1 MVATLEE
8 EIPMRRLAKVLTGLA
23 ALCIVLSFTPCEPAE
38 NRPQE
43 NGDETAD
50 VVIIGAGVS
59 GETAALE
66 LKAQNAS
73 IKVVLLEKQATTG
86 GSLRY
91 SSGYIGTSSKLSRK
105 SFNTNTVDDV
115 LANLD
120 SFIGK
125 DNVNHAFVR
134 KLYDLAEYVTDNFIT
149 WGVDFDGAK
158 ATRGQDPHQEGWTRE
173 GRQLWYYMPAGSG
186 KAIASVL
193 EDQLKKQK
201 VDLRLNAKVTD
212 LIIADGKVLGVKVQA
227 KDKSY
232 AISAKAVL
240 LATGGFSSKGDL
252 VKKMTAGMYKN
263 VPTGPNPYSSNPGA
277 TGDIFGLIEKLGVPT
292 IGIGVMAYAGSPGGG
307 SIPSRFYVNQ
317 DGKRYM
323 DEYSWGYNITFQTQK
338 NTTICYRLL
347 DTAVLNAQSDS
358 TKSSV
363 EAKVKAGTVS
373 KYDTIDE
380 LARRLSINEAQLKQT
395 IAAYNAAVDAG
406 QSPEFGLPAGKA
418 TPIKD
423 GPFYAEQI
431 AYTTAGS
438 LVSIKTDDDARVLN
452 GNLQPVPGLYA
463 SGECAISNQFWGG
476 LYPGSGFG
484 VGSSAYNGV
493 LAARTIVSDLK

>member
-1 MVATLEE
+1 
-8 EIPMRRLAKVLTGLA
+8 MRRPAKALTDLAV
-23 ALCIVLSFTPCEPAE
+23 LCIVFSITLCASAA
-38 NRPQE
+38 NRAQKNE
-43 NGDETAD
+43 DETAD
-50 VVIIGAGVS
+50 VVIVGAGVS

-66 LKAQNAS
+66 LKALNPD

-91 SSGYIGTSSKLSRK
+91 SVGYIGTSSKLSKK

-115 LANLD
+115 IAFLD
-120 SFIGK
+120 HYIGK

-149 WGVDFDGAK
+149 WGVDFDGAN
-158 ATRGQDPHQEGWTRE
+158 ATRSQDPHQERWTRE
-173 GRQLWYYMPAGSG
+173 GRQLWYYMPAGRPN
-186 KAIASVL
+186 AMANAL
-193 EDQLKKQK
+193 EVQLKKQK
-201 VDLRLNAKVTD
+201 VDLRLNTKVTD
-212 LIIADGKVLGVKVQA
+212 LIIADGKVLGVKVQT
-227 KDKSY
+227 KDRSY

-263 VPTGPNPYSSNPGA
+263 VPTGPNPYASNPGA

-292 IGIGVMAYAGSPGGG
+292 IGTGVMAYAGSLGGG

-323 DEYSWGYNITFQTQK
+323 DEYSWNYNITFQTQK
-338 NTTICYRLL
+338 NTTNCYRLL
-347 DTAVLNAQSDS
+347 DATVLKGQSDS
-358 TKSSV
+358 TKASV
-363 EAKVKAGTVS
+363 AEKVKAGTVS
-373 KYDTIDE
+373 EYKSIDE
-380 LARRLSINEAQLKQT
+380 LAKGLNINAAQLKQT
-395 IAAYNAAVDAG
+395 IATYNAAVDAG
-406 QSPEFGLPAGKA
+406 KSPEFGLPPDKA

-438 LVSIKTDDDARVLN
+438 LVSIKTDDDARVVN
-452 GNLQPVPGLYA
+452 GRHRPVPGLYA
-463 SGECAISNQFWGG
+463 SGECAISNQFRGG
-476 LYPGSGFG
+476 LYAGSGFG

-493 LAARTIVSDLK
+493 LAARTIVRDLK

>member
-1 MVATLEE
+1 MAIDLEE
-8 EIPMRRLAKVLTGLA
+8 EIPMRCITKTLTGLA
-23 ALCIVLSFTPCEPAE
+23 ALCIVVSFTPSS
-38 NRPQE
+38 RTQE

-50 VVIIGAGVS
+50 AVIVGAGVS
-59 GETAALE
+59 GEIAALE
-66 LKAQNAS
+66 LKTQIPN
-73 IKVVLLEKQATTG
+73 IKVVLLEKQAKTG

-91 SSGYIGTSSKLSRK
+91 SSGYIGTSSKLSKK

-115 LANLD
+115 LAFLD
-120 SFIGK
+120 NYIGK
-125 DNVNHAFVR
+125 DNVNHTLVR
-134 KLYDLAEYVTDNFIT
+134 KLYSLSEYVTDNFIA
-149 WGVDFDGAK
+149 WGVDFDGAN
-158 ATRGQDPHQEGWTRE
+158 ASRGQDPHQERWTRE
-173 GRQLWYYMPAGSG
+173 GRQLWYYMPAGRTN
-186 KAIASVL
+186 AIANVL

-201 VDLRLNAKVTD
+201 VDLRLNTRVTD
-212 LIIADGKVLGVKVQA
+212 LIIAGGRVLGVKVQT
-227 KDKSY
+227 KDRSY
-232 AISAKAVL
+232 SISAKAIL
-240 LATGGFSSKGDL
+240 LATGGFSSNGDL

-292 IGIGVMAYAGSPGGG
+292 IGTGVMAYAGAPGGG

-338 NTTICYRLL
+338 NTTNCYRLL
-347 DTAVLNAQSDS
+347 DSAVLKGQPDS
-358 TKSSV
+358 TKASV
-363 EAKVKAGTVS
+363 AAKVKAGTVFQ
-373 KYDTIDE
+373 YDTIDE
-380 LARRLSINEAQLKQT
+380 LAKGLSINAAQLKKT

-406 QSPEFGLPAGKA
+406 RSPEFGLPARNA

-438 LVSIKTDDDARVLN
+438 LVSIKTDDDARVVN
-452 GNLQPVPGLYA
+452 ANLQPVPGLYA

-476 LYPGSGFG
+476 LYAGSGFG
-484 VGSSAYNGV
+484 VGSSAYSGV
-493 LAARTIVSDLK
+493 LAARTIARDLK

>member
-1 MVATLEE
+1 M
-8 EIPMRRLAKVLTGLA
+8 LTGIA
-23 ALCIVLSFTPCEPAE
+23 VLCIALGFTPCESEE
-38 NRPQE
+38 NRAQTP
-43 NGDETAD
+43 GDETAD
-50 VVIIGAGVS
+50 VVIVGAGVS

-66 LKAQNAS
+66 LKALNPNL
-73 IKVVLLEKQATTG
+73 KLVLLEKQATTG

-91 SSGYIGTSSKLSRK
+91 SSGYVGTSSKLSRK

-115 LANLD
+115 LAFLD
-120 SFIGK
+120 DYIGK
-125 DNVNHAFVR
+125 DNVNHPFVR
-134 KLYDLAEYVTDNFIT
+134 KLYNLAEYVTDNFIS
-149 WGVDFDGAK
+149 WGVDFDGAN
-158 ATRGQDPHQEGWTRE
+158 ATRAQDPQQERWTRE
-173 GRQLWYYMPAGSG
+173 GRHLWYYIPAGRTNS
-186 KAIASVL
+186 IANAL
-193 EDQLKKQK
+193 EDQLRKRQ
-201 VDLRLNAKVTD
+201 VDLRLNTQVME
-212 LIIADGKVLGVKVQA
+212 LLIADGKVLGVRVQA

-232 AISAKAVL
+232 SIDAKAVL
-240 LATGGFSSKGDL
+240 VATGGFSSKGDL

-277 TGDIFGLIEKLGVPT
+277 TGDVFGFVEKLGVPT
-292 IGIGVMAYAGSPGGG
+292 IGTGVMAYAGSPGGG

-338 NTTICYRLL
+338 NTTNCYRLL
-347 DTAVLNAQSDS
+347 DTAVLNGQSDS
-358 TKSSV
+358 TKASV
-363 EAKVKAGTVS
+363 AAKVKAGTAS

-380 LARRLSINEAQLKQT
+380 LASGLGINAAQLKRT

-406 QSPEFGLPAGKA
+406 QSPEFGLPVKNA
-418 TPIKD
+418 TPIKN

-438 LVSIKTDDDARVLN
+438 LVSIRTDNDARVVN
-452 GNLQPVPGLYA
+452 RNLQPIPGLYA

-476 LYPGSGFG
+476 LYAGSGFG

>member
-1 MVATLEE
+1 
-8 EIPMRRLAKVLTGLA
+8 MRRLTKALTGLA
-23 ALCIVLSFTPCEPAE
+23 ALCIVLSFTPCESME
-38 NRPQE
+38 NRTQK

-50 VVIIGAGVS
+50 VVIVGAGIS

-66 LKAQNAS
+66 LKAQTPN
-73 IKVVLLEKQATTG
+73 IKLVLLEKQATTG

-91 SSGYIGTSSKLSRK
+91 SSGYIGTSSKLSKK

-115 LANLD
+115 LAFLD
-120 SFIGK
+120 NYIGK

-134 KLYDLAEYVTDNFIT
+134 KLYDLSEYVTDNFIT
-149 WGVDFDGAK
+149 WGVDFDGAN
-158 ATRGQDPHQEGWTRE
+158 ATRAQDPHQERWTRE
-173 GRQLWYYMPAGSG
+173 GRQLWYYIPAG
-186 KAIASVL
+186 KTNAIANVL

-212 LIIADGKVLGVKVQA
+212 LTIADGKVLGVKVQT

-232 AISAKAVL
+232 TISAKAVL

-252 VKKMTAGMYKN
+252 VKKMTSGMYKN

-277 TGDIFGLIEKLGVPT
+277 TGDVFGLVEKLGVPT
-292 IGIGVMAYAGSPGGG
+292 IGTGVMAYAGSLGGG

-338 NTTICYRLL
+338 NTTNCYRLL
-347 DTAVLNAQSDS
+347 DTTVLNGQSDS
-358 TKSSV
+358 TKASV
-363 EAKVKAGTVS
+363 AAKVKAGTVS
-373 KYDTIDE
+373 EYDTIDE
-380 LARRLSINEAQLKQT
+380 LAKGLSINAAQLKQT

-406 QSPEFGLPAGKA
+406 QSPKFGLPAGNA

-438 LVSIKTDDDARVLN
+438 LVSIKTDDDARVVN

-476 LYPGSGFG
+476 LYAGSGFG

>member
-1 MVATLEE
+1 M
-8 EIPMRRLAKVLTGLA
+8 KV
-23 ALCIVLSFTPCEPAE
+23 
-38 NRPQE
+38 
-43 NGDETAD
+43 ET
-50 VVIIGAGVS
+50 
-59 GETAALE
+59 
-66 LKAQNAS
+66 
-73 IKVVLLEKQATTG
+73 
-86 GSLRY
+86 
-91 SSGYIGTSSKLSRK
+91 
-105 SFNTNTVDDV
+105 
-115 LANLD
+115 
-120 SFIGK
+120 
-125 DNVNHAFVR
+125 
-134 KLYDLAEYVTDNFIT
+134 
-149 WGVDFDGAK
+149 
-158 ATRGQDPHQEGWTRE
+158 
-173 GRQLWYYMPAGSG
+173 
-186 KAIASVL
+186 
-193 EDQLKKQK
+193 
-201 VDLRLNAKVTD
+201 
-212 LIIADGKVLGVKVQA
+212 

-232 AISAKAVL
+232 TISAKAVL

-277 TGDIFGLIEKLGVPT
+277 TGDIFGLVEKLGVPT
-292 IGIGVMAYAGSPGGG
+292 IGTGVMAYAGSPGGG

-338 NTTICYRLL
+338 NTTNCYRLL
-347 DTAVLNAQSDS
+347 DTTVLNGQSDS
-358 TKSSV
+358 TKASV
-363 EAKVKAGTVS
+363 AAKVKAGTVS
-373 KYDTIDE
+373 EYDTIDE
-380 LARRLSINEAQLKQT
+380 LATGLSINVAQLKQT

-406 QSPEFGLPAGKA
+406 QSPEFGLPVGKA

-438 LVSIKTDDDARVLN
+438 LVSIKTDDDARVVN

-476 LYPGSGFG
+476 LYAGSGFG